1 MEPKTEGSSW
11 EHLHTILTAPK
22 SLVPPETKWIKAEGG
37 PGGPQPLEK
46 AQAQRTFPLPGR
58 PGRILPQT
66 AFSAKTER
74 KGARASLADP
84 IRTDGRERD
93 KGTCWHCV
101 GANPPVQ

>member
-46 AQAQRTFPLPGR
+46 AQAHRGHSHCQDVLGGSSRRLPSVQRQREKAHGR
-58 PGRILPQT
+58 VWQIQ
-66 AFSAKTER
+66 
-74 KGARASLADP
+74 
-84 IRTDGRERD
+84 
-93 KGTCWHCV
+93 
-101 GANPPVQ
+101 